1 MVVATDIQRQNYNL
15 QLSNKLHSD
24 FDIPNLILVKAF
36 GCSKK
41 LLLLTE
47 ADCIFFRN
55 ENKTIAATKIRLWYK
70 FEYGLFFVL
79 GR

>member
-1 MVVATDIQRQNYNL
+1 MVVATDFQRQNYNL

-47 ADCIFFRN
+47 ADCIFLGMR
-55 ENKTIAATKIRLWYK
+55 TKQLLQPK
-70 FEYGLFFVL
+70 
-79 GR
+79 